1 MAVGTPAVID
11 DQAARN
17 GDRIDLLARDGELAR
32 TVPSAARDGRGSRLS
47 AGVLKLKRGPWEPDA
62 REPSADHLGFLM
74 LDGLLGRRVLVPE
87 RGRSLELLGRGDL
100 FRPWQDQAASFEK
113 LSWTVIEPAAIAV
126 LDEPLTARARE
137 MPQLLEA
144 LTERAL
150 RRSRRLAV
158 SAAIANTVGV
168 EERLLLSLWQL
179 TELWGR
185 KAPEGAVLPFRL
197 SHQTLADLVGARR
210 PTVTL
215 ALRNLMRRDKI
226 RRGESGEWIL
236 LGSPP

>member
-1 MAVGTPAVID
+1 VLAAAVNN
-11 DQAARN
+11 QAGN
-17 GDRIDLLARDGELAR
+17 DVDRVDLLERDAELAR
-32 TVPSAARDGRGSRLS
+32 AMPPAMRPNGAGASLS
-47 AGVLKLKRGPWEPDA
+47 AVVLRLERGAWEPDA
-62 REPSADHLGFLM
+62 REPSVDHLGFLV
-74 LDGLLGRRVLVPE
+74 LDGLVGRRVLVPE
-87 RGRSLELLGRGDL
+87 RGRSLELLGQGDL
-100 FRPWQDQAASFEK
+100 FRPWQDDSASFSRQ
-113 LSWTVIEPAAIAV
+113 SWTVIEPAAIAV
-126 LDEPLTARARE
+126 LDQSLAARARE
-137 MPQLLEA
+137 VPQLLEA
-144 LTERAL
+144 LTDRAL

-185 KAPEGAVLPFRL
+185 KAPGGAVLPFRL

-215 ALRNLMRRDKI
+215 ALRNLVERELL

-236 LGSPP
+236 AGDPP

>member
-1 MAVGTPAVID
+1 MRRALINGQPAPDGGRV
-11 DQAARN
+11 
-17 GDRIDLLARDGELAR
+17 DLLERDKELAR
-32 TVPSAARDGRGSRLS
+32 ALPPTTRQGHGSTLS
-47 AGVLKLKRGPWEPDA
+47 AGVLKLKRGPWEPDP
-62 REPSADHLGFLM
+62 REPSVDHLGFLV
-74 LDGLLGRRVLVPE
+74 LDGLVGRRVLVPE

-100 FRPWQDQAASFEK
+100 FRPWQDESASFER

-126 LDEPLTARARE
+126 LDELLAARARE
-137 MPQLLEA
+137 VPELLEA
-144 LTERAL
+144 LTDRAL

-168 EERLLLSLWQL
+168 QDRLLLSLWQL
-179 TELWGR
+179 AELWGK

-215 ALRNLMRRDKI
+215 ALRDLVQRDVL
-226 RRGESGEWIL
+226 RRGETGQWIL
-236 LGSPP
+236 VGDPP

>member
-1 MAVGTPAVID
+1 VSRTANNGQPAADGV
-11 DQAARN
+11 RV
-17 GDRIDLLARDGELAR
+17 DLLERDTELAR
-32 TVPSAARDGRGSRLS
+32 ALPPGMRKGRGQGSPLS

-62 REPSADHLGFLM
+62 RQPAVDHLGFLV
-74 LDGLLGRRVLVPE
+74 LDGLVGRRVLVPE

-100 FRPWQDQAASFEK
+100 FRPWQDESASFEQ

-126 LDEPLTARARE
+126 LDEPLAARAKE
-137 MPQLLEA
+137 VPELLEA
-144 LTERAL
+144 LTDRAL

-168 EERLLLSLWQL
+168 QERLLLSLWQL

-215 ALRNLMRRDKI
+215 ALRTLAERDLL
-226 RRGESGEWIL
+226 RRGESGQWIL
-236 LGSPP
+236 VGDPP